1 MGWCL
6 NIEDLSTFFLSM
18 CGLLSKIKNGFSTV
32 KSYAASCLKKFFF
45 SIKNYIFLN
54 RGKVIL
60 TSGTIKLNY
69 DKEQYFKDIEDI
81 RTNLASI
88 EAGIEKASEI
98 ALHGTGAAQQAA
110 LNEVVTLTADRAV
123 LIQTITDADTFNK
136 IQ

>member
-1 MGWCL
+1 M
-6 NIEDLSTFFLSM
+6 
-18 CGLLSKIKNGFSTV
+18 
-32 KSYAASCLKKFFF
+32 
-45 SIKNYIFLN
+45 
-54 RGKVIL
+54 
-60 TSGTIKLNY
+60 
-69 DKEQYFKDIEDI
+69 